1 MALGFMVSR
10 WLSGISVM
18 MFPKARKDGTVA
30 EFSRKAED
38 MIVRNVLIVY
48 LGILLAVMI
57 WIQPVMGILAFG
69 TAVLVFLYYHYKAM
83 KYFGGIT
90 GDLAGYFLCL
100 CEVGMAVVLAVVS
113 VFI

>member
-1 MALGFMVSR
+1 M
-10 WLSGISVM
+10 
-18 MFPKARKDGTVA
+18 
-30 EFSRKAED
+30 
-38 MIVRNVLIVY
+38 
-48 LGILLAVMI
+48 
-57 WIQPVMGILAFG
+57 MGILAFG

>member
-1 MALGFMVSR
+1 MV
-10 WLSGISVM
+10 
-18 MFPKARKDGTVA
+18 VA
-30 EFSRKAED
+30 EAKD
-38 MIVRNVLIVY
+38 MN
-48 LGILLAVMI
+48 
-57 WIQPVMGILAFG
+57 
-69 TAVLVFLYYHYKAM
+69 LYYILNTSNELKEKMNTNQLVYIYFFKDDCTACSSFKEVLNSEIEKKGLKIYAVNINNKAM